1 MRVGYL
7 SAIDTAPRLT
17 LSIILYELLSTGGGY
32 CTLQRALDDWRA
44 AVEMVSNFERIVS
57 DQQRGE
63 MSIIDGVRVVAHDV
77 FHHLFDIKRS
87 IAYGG

>member
-63 MSIIDGVRVVAHDV
+63 M
-77 FHHLFDIKRS
+77 
-87 IAYGG
+87 